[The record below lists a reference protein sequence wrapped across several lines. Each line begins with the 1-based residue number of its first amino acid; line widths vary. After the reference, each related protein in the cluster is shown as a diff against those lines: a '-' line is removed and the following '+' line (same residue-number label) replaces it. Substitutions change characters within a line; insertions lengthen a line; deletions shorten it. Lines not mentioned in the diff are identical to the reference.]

1 MLSCPRILT
10 LSRRTRHSRN
20 WRSCGY
26 VMRRWNGR
34 GARVLGATG
43 QIRTVEIRRVKQM
56 GVPGS
61 GRQFAESAHARTPV
75 RTAAQWAIGGWTIG
89 RACGDLESIDRPS
102 RPVHDGIARVAH
114 TRLEFNLDACSF
126 RCDASDCPYV
136 TPLTGPA
143 PCQRMLVTS
152 WRRCGKR
159 AS

>member
-10 LSRRTRHSRN
+10 ASCGTGHSRN

-26 VMRRWNGR
+26 VMRRGNGL

-75 RTAAQWAIGGWTIG
+75 RTAAQWAIGGWIIG
-89 RACGDLESIDRPS
+89 RACEELESIDRRAARFTTVS
-102 RPVHDGIARVAH
+102 RASRTRAWSSISTLAVFVAMRQIARTWH
-114 TRLEFNLDACSF
+114 R
-126 RCDASDCPYV
+126 
-136 TPLTGPA
+136 
-143 PCQRMLVTS
+143 
-152 WRRCGKR
+152 
-159 AS
+159 